1 MIPFVFAALLNPA
14 LQPPPRPSAVPPVL
28 YSYVPQ
34 RVYDTRQKNFGDFET
49 MLVDLTRADVVFVGE
64 QHDDAN
70 THRLE
75 LAILEGLLR
84 RHVPIV
90 IAMEMFERDVQATLD
105 QYVAGTMTEEQF
117 LKDSRPWPRY
127 ATDYRPII
135 EFARTHHVPVIAS
148 DVPRHIATD
157 VSKTGL
163 GVVEALGADRRLA
176 ARDLQCPTAGQYYE
190 RFLEAMGGHPPSGD
204 PKAADIQ
211 QKNDRFYLA
220 QCLKDETMGESI
232 ADAFVKTVTQRTTIV
247 HINGAFHSDYAEGTA
262 AAVRRRLPG
271 RRIAVV
277 SIVPVEDL
285 DHETPDA
292 DDLKIADYLVYTI
305 GGKQ

>member
-90 IAMEMFERDVQATLD
+90 IAMEMFERDVQGTLD
-105 QYVAGTMTEEQF
+105 RYLAGTITEEQF
-117 LKDSRPWPRY
+117 LKDARAWPRY

-135 EFARTHHVPVIAS
+135 EFARAHH
-148 DVPRHIATD
+148 
-157 VSKTGL
+157 
-163 GVVEALGADRRLA
+163 
-176 ARDLQCPTAGQYYE
+176 
-190 RFLEAMGGHPPSGD
+190 
-204 PKAADIQ
+204 
-211 QKNDRFYLA
+211 
-220 QCLKDETMGESI
+220 
-232 ADAFVKTVTQRTTIV
+232 
-247 HINGAFHSDYAEGTA
+247 
-262 AAVRRRLPG
+262 
-271 RRIAVV
+271 
-277 SIVPVEDL
+277 
-285 DHETPDA
+285 
-292 DDLKIADYLVYTI
+292 
-305 GGKQ
+305 